1 MLEALKP
8 YTLAIKI
15 GSLLVGILLA
25 FSLGSWAGCT
35 VGKRSN
41 AAAIATLTNDRI
53 TLTAQLAVINGQIEE
68 SNRQV
73 EANKQFARE
82 REKMA
87 EAAAKEATKAKKAL
101 AAKEKEVAEKIRQA
115 RRDPDCEALL
125 EMQLCPQLRN
135 Y

>member
-8 YTLAIKI
+8 YTLAIKL
-15 GSLLVGILLA
+15 GSLLAGVLFI

-41 AAAIATLTNDRI
+41 ASTIATLTNDKI
-53 TLTAQLAVINGQIEE
+53 TLTTQLSAISGQIEAA
-68 SNRQV
+68 NAQV

-82 REKMA
+82 REKIA
-87 EAAAKEATKAKKAL
+87 EEAARETAKAKKTL
-101 AAKEKEVAEKIRQA
+101 AAKEKEVAEKIKQA
-115 RRDPDCEALL
+115 RKDPDCEALL